1 MGRHK
6 AFHQLFLDFGT
17 AEHFHLL
24 HGGHTDHVAVCTK
37 SPAWSQK
44 VYPHDDALAVAV
56 NLADDDAL
64 DVYQSQNGFESSRRA
79 VDAVS
84 SLTSCW
90 VDLDVYNVPELRNV
104 TEDELLDKVLEA
116 HPWLPMPTAVIS
128 SGRGFYFQWVF
139 NEPITRE
146 KLPKWQ
152 QLMDVLTDVL
162 LPFGADSHAKDAA
175 RVLRIIGSINQKNGE
190 EVCGYQRT
198 GERIKFNR
206 FYRLMMAEGLALVVD
221 RNTQHQAHQADQ
233 PAPKRLNSEK
243 LKAQYLRTY
252 QLALDRM
259 ADCHT
264 LAGLRGSPYLAEHR
278 SRLSFVYAVSGA
290 MYWADISQAK
300 NEIDAFADRHFL
312 EPHKYGHKL
321 HPTVLNYM
329 DQAQAGIPLLWQG
342 QKRDRRYYL
351 KNITVVEMLE
361 ITLEEQQHL
370 RTLIS
375 PVEKNRRK
383 EKRRRDAGMVPRE
396 EYLQAA
402 AEKREKV
409 LELAR
414 TGLSMKEVAGCLSLS
429 LSTVR
434 EALASSL

>member
-1 MGRHK
+1 MGRHNDS
-6 AFHQLFLDFGT
+6 FHQLYLNFGT

-24 HGGHTDHVAVCTK
+24 HGGHTDHVAVCSK

-64 DVYQSQNGFESSRRA
+64 DVYQSQNGFAGSQRV

-128 SGRGFYFQWVF
+128 SGRGFYFLWVF
-139 NEPITRE
+139 DDPITHER
-146 KLPKWQ
+146 LPKWQ
-152 QLMDVLTDVL
+152 VAINVLTDVL
-162 LPFGADSHAKDAA
+162 LPFGADTHSKDAA

-190 EVCGYQRT
+190 QVCGYQRT
-198 GERIKFNR
+198 GERIKFNK
-206 FYRLMMAEGLALVVD
+206 FYRLMMREGLALVAD
-221 RNTQHQAHQADQ
+221 RNTQSHQADQ
-233 PAPKRLNSEK
+233 PVPKRLNSEK
-243 LKAQYLRTY
+243 LKEQYLRPY
-252 QLALDRM
+252 QLAHARM

-264 LAGLRGSPYLAEHR
+264 LAGLRGSPCLAEHR

-290 MYWADISQAK
+290 MYWSDIHQAK
-300 NEIDAFADRHFL
+300 QEIDAFADRHFL
-312 EPHKYGHKL
+312 ESRKYGHKL
-321 HPTVLNYM
+321 HPTVLEYM
-329 DQAQAGIPLLWQG
+329 RQAQSGIPLIWQG
-342 QKRDRRYYL
+342 QCRDRRYYL
-351 KNITVVEMLE
+351 KNITVVEMLA
-361 ITLEEQQHL
+361 ITLAEQREM

-375 PVEKNRRK
+375 PVEKSRRK
-383 EKRRRDAGMVPRE
+383 EQRRRDAGMAPRE

-414 TGLSMKEVAGCLSLS
+414 TGLSMKEVAGRLSLS

-434 EALASSL
+434 EALASAS

>member
-1 MGRHK
+1 MGRHNDS
-6 AFHQLFLDFGT
+6 FHQLYLDFGT
-17 AEHFHLL
+17 AEHFYLL
-24 HGGHTDHVAVCTK
+24 HGGHTDNVAICSK

-64 DVYQSQNGFESSRRA
+64 DVYQSQNGFAGSQR
-79 VDAVS
+79 VVGAVS

-90 VDLDVYNVPELRNV
+90 VDLDVYNVPELRNI
-104 TEDELLDKVLEA
+104 TEDKLLDKVLEA

-139 NEPITRE
+139 DGPITHER
-146 KLPKWQ
+146 LPKWQ
-152 QLMDVLTDVL
+152 QAMDVLTDVL
-162 LPFGADSHAKDAA
+162 LPFGADTHSKDAA

-190 EVCGYQRT
+190 QVCGYVRT
-198 GERIKFNR
+198 GERIKFNK
-206 FYRLMMAEGLALVVD
+206 FYRLMMAEGLALVAD
-221 RNTQHQAHQADQ
+221 RNTQSHQADQ
-233 PAPKRLNSEK
+233 PVHKRLNSEK
-243 LKAQYLRTY
+243 LKEQYLRTY

-259 ADCHT
+259 TDCHT
-264 LAGLRGSPYLAEHR
+264 LAGLRGSPYLAEQR

-290 MYWADISQAK
+290 MYWADVSQAK
-300 NEIDAFADRHFL
+300 QEIDAFADRHFL

-329 DQAQAGIPLLWQG
+329 HQAHSGVSLLWQG
-342 QKRDRRYYL
+342 QCRDRRYYL

-361 ITLEEQQHL
+361 ITLEEQQQM

-383 EKRRRDAGMVPRE
+383 EQRRRDAGMIGRHDYE
-396 EYLQAA
+396 KAA
-402 AEKREKV
+402 ADKRV
-409 LELAR
+409 QVQALADR
-414 TGLSMKEVAGCLSLS
+414 HYSLADIAKTLCLSK
-429 LSTVR
+429 STVR
-434 EALASSL
+434 EVLR